1 MIERPADWN
10 STRLTAIDALR
21 GAVMVI
27 MALDHARDFLHMSA
41 MSFSPEDLTRTTP
54 ALFFTRWITHV
65 CAPTFMFLAGIGV
78 CVRLRRDGSAARV
91 SRFLWTRG
99 LWLIVFELTVMR
111 LAMNFTLGPPYPILL
126 LVLSA
131 LGAAMI
137 VMAALIHL
145 PWRIVATGSVA
156 VILLHNTLDG
166 VQASQ
171 FGALA
176 PVWQILH
183 QPGVFFVFGIGVVVG
198 YPIMPWAAVMAAGF
212 CAGRVFFVDQPE
224 RRRVLVTAGA
234 ALIVAFAVLRLLN
247 VYGDPAPWSHQPTAT
262 YTLMSFLR
270 VTKYP
275 PSLLFLLM
283 TVGPALLALAWLDA
297 RELRPD
303 SPLVVIGRV
312 PFFYYTAHFWLLH
325 VLAWFAAWVRY
336 GNAAFGFL
344 TAPFPSMG
352 GPPQRFPADVGF
364 PLWVVYLGWISVVAL
379 LFPMCRRF
387 ARFKSERRAWWVS
400 YL

>member
-198 YPIMPWAAVMAAGF
+198 YPIMPWAAVMPRASA
-212 CAGRVFFVDQPE
+212 
-224 RRRVLVTAGA
+224 
-234 ALIVAFAVLRLLN
+234 
-247 VYGDPAPWSHQPTAT
+247 PAECS
-262 YTLMSFLR
+262 S
-270 VTKYP
+270 
-275 PSLLFLLM
+275 
-283 TVGPALLALAWLDA
+283 
-297 RELRPD
+297 
-303 SPLVVIGRV
+303 
-312 PFFYYTAHFWLLH
+312 
-325 VLAWFAAWVRY
+325 
-336 GNAAFGFL
+336 
-344 TAPFPSMG
+344 
-352 GPPQRFPADVGF
+352 
-364 PLWVVYLGWISVVAL
+364 
-379 LFPMCRRF
+379 
-387 ARFKSERRAWWVS
+387 
-400 YL
+400 